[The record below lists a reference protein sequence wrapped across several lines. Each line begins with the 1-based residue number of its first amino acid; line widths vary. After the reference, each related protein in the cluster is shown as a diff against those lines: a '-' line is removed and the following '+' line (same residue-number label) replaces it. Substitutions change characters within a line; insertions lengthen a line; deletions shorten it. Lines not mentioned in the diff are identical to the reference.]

1 MKQISL
7 GAGIVNYPMPI
18 ALIGTVRDGRA
29 NFMTAAW
36 FSMVSYQ
43 PARIAVSLGG
53 HLTSDSIQEAGVF
66 SICIPSA
73 NRLADVDYC
82 GMVSGRKADK
92 SEVFTVFTGKTGAP
106 MAEECLLNVECR
118 LSHMDVN
125 GMDTTYIGDIVD
137 IYADRS
143 VLTDGK
149 VNLASLNPLILS
161 QQETKYYTL
170 AGEADRAWSAGR
182 RHR

>member
-7 GAGIVNYPMPI
+7 GAGIANYPMPI
-18 ALIGTVRDGRA
+18 ALIGTSRNGRA

-53 HLTSDSIQEAGVF
+53 HMTSDSIQESGVF
-66 SICIPSA
+66 SVCIPSA
-73 NRLADVDYC
+73 DLMEKADWC
-82 GMVSGRKADK
+82 GLVSGRKTDK
-92 SEVFTVFTGKTGAP
+92 SGLFTAFTVETGAP
-106 MAEECLLNVECR
+106 MAEECGLNIECR

-125 GMDTTYIGDIVD
+125 GMDTTYFGDIVG
-137 IYADRS
+137 IYAGEE

-149 VNLASLNPLILS
+149 VDLGKLNPLILS
-161 QQETKYYTL
+161 QLDTKYYTL
-170 AGEADRAWSAGR
+170 GKAVGRAWNAGR
-182 RHR
+182 GYR